1 MHHWL
6 ISNKWY
12 PILDQDPLMSI
23 PYPRVDCCKTISFKV
38 AHTHID
44 HINHPPPPTL
54 LYFITRIAT
63 LVEKE
68 ILFFD

>member
-1 MHHWL
+1 M
-6 ISNKWY
+6 
-12 PILDQDPLMSI
+12 
-23 PYPRVDCCKTISFKV
+23 

-68 ILFFD
+68 IFFFDWSDSEHCTNIDSKKCSF

>member
-1 MHHWL
+1 M
-6 ISNKWY
+6 
-12 PILDQDPLMSI
+12 
-23 PYPRVDCCKTISFKV
+23 

-54 LYFITRIAT
+54 LYFITRITT

-68 ILFFD
+68 IFFFDLFYSELCTNINNKKYSF